1 MEETVEGRVRFRKKE
16 RLLLLDLIRKHPE
29 IIEYKRTNMVAL
41 DENSRVWI
49 EIERE
54 FNSHDGVRPR
64 SVRQLQKCWHYMKR
78 KWNKTKGHHTRNCQ
92 TGAAAAAPTSL
103 TQELQRVDGVPAFLA
118 ACSQL
123 TAPGIEGFTLKR
135 LEASAQICLDV
146 PTRSRACHTGYY
158 FSRSQSTQWA
168 QPKISRSVQTSTD
181 CDEEE
186 ALPTQE
192 GAGAERGDA
201 EDPLWSWHYEEDSPQ
216 QDEPMEE
223 EPVATAASLT
233 SARTAT
239 AAPSVLPAASVGR
252 AAGTSCTVSSHR
264 QSPAVPPAPSAS
276 FVSAASAPSVLP
288 VASAERATGTIRT
301 AGTHR
306 QSLVEQELAARL
318 NDISSERAEKFKEH
332 QLRMRLLRSNHRDKF
347 GKRPAI
353 HQLEMENLKHKNDVK
368 RSKKILLELQIKAV
382 KGEL

>member
-1 MEETVEGRVRFRKKE
+1 MLPLVMQYAMCSAYRGATESLQPAAVGTVGG
-16 RLLLLDLIRKHPE
+16 LL
-29 IIEYKRTNMVAL
+29 
-41 DENSRVWI
+41 
-49 EIERE
+49 
-54 FNSHDGVRPR
+54 
-64 SVRQLQKCWHYMKR
+64 
-78 KWNKTKGHHTRNCQ
+78 
-92 TGAAAAAPTSL
+92 AAASRCHRKLGRDRCMSFAARGRPAQFCSENVCKEL
-103 TQELQRVDGVPAFLA
+103 TLHESGAVSDATFYRDDIVCHWRVSPGVARQGADHNIPPLLTGIYTCAVLA
-118 ACSQL
+118 
-123 TAPGIEGFTLKR
+123 GFTLKR
-135 LEASAQICLDV
+135 VEASAQICLDV
-146 PTRSRACHTGYY
+146 PTRSRACLTGYY

-201 EDPLWSWHYEEDSPQ
+201 EDTLQSWHYEEDSPQ

-233 SARTAT
+233 SATTAT
-239 AAPSVLPAASVGR
+239 TAPSVFPVASVAR
-252 AAGTSCTVSSHR
+252 EAGTSCTVSSHR
-264 QSPAVPPAPSAS
+264 QWPAVPPVPSTS
-276 FVSAASAPSVLP
+276 FVPATPAAAAPSVLP
-288 VASAERATGTIRT
+288 AASAERATGTSRT

-318 NDISSERAEKFKEH
+318 NDISSERAEKCKEH
-332 QLRMRLLRSNHRDKF
+332 RLQMQLLRANHRDKLA
-347 GKRPAI
+347 KRAAI

>member
-1 MEETVEGRVRFRKKE
+1 MEETVEGRVSFRKKE

-41 DENSRVWI
+41 DEKSRVWI

-92 TGAAAAAPTSL
+92 TG
-103 TQELQRVDGVPAFLA
+103 
-118 ACSQL
+118 
-123 TAPGIEGFTLKR
+123 FTLKR
-135 LEASAQICLDV
+135 VEASAQICLDV
-146 PTRSRACHTGYY
+146 PTRSRACLTGYY

-201 EDPLWSWHYEEDSPQ
+201 EDTLQSWHYEEDSPQ

-233 SARTAT
+233 SATTAT
-239 AAPSVLPAASVGR
+239 TAPSVFPVASVAR
-252 AAGTSCTVSSHR
+252 EAGTSCTVSSHR
-264 QSPAVPPAPSAS
+264 QWPAVPPVPSTS
-276 FVSAASAPSVLP
+276 FVPATPAAAAPSVLP
-288 VASAERATGTIRT
+288 AASAERATGTSRT

-318 NDISSERAEKFKEH
+318 NDISSERAEKCKEH
-332 QLRMRLLRSNHRDKF
+332 RLQMQLLRANHRDKLA
-347 GKRPAI
+347 KRAAI